1 MIPAFKKCPGVNHQE
16 KIPNR
21 VNFQEARMKR
31 SLFSQDVRV
40 IIKIIIK
47 AQGKIVHISNY

>member
-1 MIPAFKKCPGVNHQE
+1 MTPAFKKCPGVNHQE

-40 IIKIIIK
+40 IIKTIIK